1 MKKAILDTSILGT
14 FWKHQ
19 GLTKKSAAD
28 VRNAAKQLIK
38 SRDTNAIVTPVYL
51 ECVAGARTGNELQLM
66 RAFLAEFNVV
76 DAWHVSD
83 DDWEA
88 ARSFAERI
96 PHDGKPRHMGDCLI
110 RAIANR
116 ISYEVS
122 YIDNRFE
129 R

>member
-14 FWKHQ
+14 FWEHQ

-51 ECVAGARTGNELQLM
+51 ECVAGVRTGNELKLM

-83 DDWEA
+83 DDWDA
-88 ARSFAERI
+88 ARSFAERV
-96 PHDGKPRHMGDCLI
+96 PYDGKPRHMGDCLI

-116 ISYEVS
+116 ISYEVLS
-122 YIDNRFE
+122 IDRRFA